1 MDRYIESQIQ
11 AKKKPKI
18 DEQPFSIPF
27 LFPTYF
33 SPFQKPPTYFSNPSL
48 PSRTLYTTYRPKP
61 NPEDPSTSRQKSP
74 TTKMNVF
81 LLESPNSFSSGITTR
96 FFQYNKLPLIV

>member
-48 PSRTLYTTYRPKP
+48 PSKTLPTLPTDQ
-61 NPEDPSTSRQKSP
+61 NSMQKIHP
-74 TTKMNVF
+74 PQDKN
-81 LLESPNSFSSGITTR
+81 LQQPR
-96 FFQYNKLPLIV
+96 